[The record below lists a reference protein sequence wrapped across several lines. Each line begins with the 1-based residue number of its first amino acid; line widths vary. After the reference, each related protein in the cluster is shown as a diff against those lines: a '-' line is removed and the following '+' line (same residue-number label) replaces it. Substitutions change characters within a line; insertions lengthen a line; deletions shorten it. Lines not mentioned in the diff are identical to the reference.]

1 MVVATMER
9 FPGSST
15 LKRYATSDTK
25 KSVCRLSRHD
35 SPPNTLGILAFEA
48 AKTMSRLFSLYK
60 SLSDDEIFK
69 LRKEVMRSPGVSYL
83 NCKDEGFLLNLACV
97 ERLEELDRAASA
109 VSRLGRKCVDFGLN
123 RFDLV
128 YNDLKDGMVDLWKIQ
143 YKSKEI
149 DKVIYKM
156 KKFISTTS
164 SLYSA
169 LESLSEM
176 EVSERKLQTWNKSV
190 VAQKT
195 NFDLFNQKIAWQ
207 RKQVRTLKEVSLWSQ
222 TFDKSVSLMARIV
235 CIVYA
240 RICDIFRPYI
250 AVLPRMSSKQKIRI
264 HLLDENPLMTKSG
277 PIPKTLQSGVVH
289 FYNRESKLYFADQI
303 SFGIGLK
310 QNGYFDFDEI
320 GRKKSVLQ
328 GAPPSTLGGSGLA
341 LRYANIIILAERYL
355 HAPNIAEVAR
365 EDLYHMLPDSLKVS
379 VEAKLKRGW
388 QLREEDEPLAE
399 GWSEA
404 VKEILRWLAPMAH
417 DTLKWQTDRNLEKQ
431 KFEGKSTVL
440 LLQTLYYSDR
450 EKTEAAIAE
459 VLVGLSCIYQYRT
472 SVGER
477 YR

>member
-1 MVVATMER
+1 
-9 FPGSST
+9 
-15 LKRYATSDTK
+15 
-25 KSVCRLSRHD
+25 
-35 SPPNTLGILAFEA
+35 
-48 AKTMSRLFSLYK
+48 
-60 SLSDDEIFK
+60 
-69 LRKEVMRSPGVSYL
+69 
-83 NCKDEGFLLNLACV
+83 
-97 ERLEELDRAASA
+97 
-109 VSRLGRKCVDFGLN
+109 
-123 RFDLV
+123 
-128 YNDLKDGMVDLWKIQ
+128 
-143 YKSKEI
+143 
-149 DKVIYKM
+149 
-156 KKFISTTS
+156 
-164 SLYSA
+164 
-169 LESLSEM
+169 
-176 EVSERKLQTWNKSV
+176 
-190 VAQKT
+190 
-195 NFDLFNQKIAWQ
+195 
-207 RKQVRTLKEVSLWSQ
+207 
-222 TFDKSVSLMARIV
+222 
-235 CIVYA
+235 
-240 RICDIFRPYI
+240 
-250 AVLPRMSSKQKIRI
+250 
-264 HLLDENPLMTKSG
+264 MTKSG

-328 GAPPSTLGGSGLA
+328 GAPPLTLGGSGLA